1 MLTTRVPRP
10 FKGSDDRRTL
20 SHVTGPCVQIEK
32 EAFDYTYGMPAY
44 EDLGKAKGPAEEP
57 YLGLA

>member
-1 MLTTRVPRP
+1 MLTTRGPRP
-10 FKGSDDRRTL
+10 FKCFEDRGTL
-20 SHVTGPCVQIEK
+20 PHVTGRCVQIEK
-32 EAFDYTYGMPAY
+32 EAFDYTYGKPAY